1 MSGLVPYLI
10 AAVGALA
17 AIIAA
22 YARGR
27 LTGARLER
35 ADQAEQEKK
44 ASHVADQIDND
55 VGAMPPKDA
64 REELKRWSRG

>member
-10 AAVGALA
+10 AAVSALGFML
-17 AIIAA
+17 AA

-35 ADQAEQEKK
+35 ADQAEREKR
-44 ASHVADQIDND
+44 ARDVADQVDND
-55 VGAMPPKDA
+55 VGALPPKDA